1 MGRFE
6 HDADLALAR
15 FGAHSFKGDVA
26 GRYLARYG
34 ESAALLATPA
44 WTADK
49 ADVVAAAMLDWAKDN
64 GASVYCHWFQP
75 MGACGFRHGLSGQ
88 VYNTRDPCQK

>member
-1 MGRFE
+1 MARTGTFTAT
-6 HDADLALAR
+6 ADLEAAA
-15 FGAHSFKGDVA
+15 FGSLCFKGAVA
-26 GRYLARYG
+26 SKYLSKYG

-49 ADVVAAAMLDWAKDN
+49 SDVVASALLDWAKDN

-75 MGACGFRHGLSGQ
+75 SARHCSSRSLCSPFP
-88 VYNTRDPCQK
+88 R